1 MGFAGAQP
9 VLRLRAGA
17 RHHNGPMTEMTWIV
31 EHTPQR
37 LVVRLGAPFPHSAT
51 CVLDKTTGRA
61 RFERRLFF
69 LPRRAIE
76 VALGEVADFEV
87 MEVGPPL
94 NSFDPRVTLAS
105 GKRFYLSPAA
115 TKEETRAVARAVRAF
130 LGLTP

>member
-1 MGFAGAQP
+1 
-9 VLRLRAGA
+9 
-17 RHHNGPMTEMTWIV
+17 MTWIV

-51 CVLDKTTGRA
+51 CVFDKTTGRA

-69 LPRRAIE
+69 LPRRTIE
-76 VALGEVADFEV
+76 VGLGEIADFEV

>member
-1 MGFAGAQP
+1 
-9 VLRLRAGA
+9 
-17 RHHNGPMTEMTWIV
+17 
-31 EHTPQR
+31 
-37 LVVRLGAPFPHSAT
+37 VRLGAPFPHSAT

-87 MEVGPPL
+87 MELGPPL